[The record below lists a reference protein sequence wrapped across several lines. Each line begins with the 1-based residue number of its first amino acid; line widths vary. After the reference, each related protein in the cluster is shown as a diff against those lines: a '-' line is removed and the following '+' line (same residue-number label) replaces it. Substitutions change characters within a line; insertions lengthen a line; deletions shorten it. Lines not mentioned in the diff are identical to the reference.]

1 MLIDDSIGTP
11 VPLATEPL
19 VDRGPRIRHF
29 GARRW
34 PVWVALLAIVAAVW
48 YLYHSGFLTPEGIT
62 RYVESHR
69 ASAIPTFVLGYAVC
83 VLSGVPTLPL
93 NLAARLFWGAL
104 LGGVVSAFGAG
115 SGAVAAFFVARYLAG
130 QPLARSSESRVLA
143 WLQRELASRGWR
155 LIAVLRLTS
164 MIPTGPLN
172 YLLGLTSIR
181 AGTYVWST
189 IVFLLPPSVAVAA
202 AGSGMRP
209 FLFSS
214 RCGATLRALLGLCLA
229 VAILVAIRYIARF
242 FRRRPGS

>member
-1 MLIDDSIGTP
+1 M
-11 VPLATEPL
+11 
-19 VDRGPRIRHF
+19 DRGLWLRHL

-34 PVWVALLAIVAAVW
+34 PVWAALLAMVAAVW
-48 YLYHSGFLTPEGIT
+48 YLYHLGFLTPEGLT

-93 NLAARLFWGAL
+93 NLAAGLFWGAF
-104 LGGVVSAFGAG
+104 LGGAISALGAG
-115 SGAVAAFFVARYLAG
+115 LGAVAAFFVARYLAG

-155 LIAVLRLTS
+155 LVAVLRLTS

-189 IVFLLPPSVAVAA
+189 VVFLLPPSILVAA
-202 AGSGMRP
+202 AGNGMRP
-209 FLFSS
+209 YLLSGRS
-214 RCGATLRALLGLCLA
+214 GASLRALLGLCLTA
-229 VAILVAIRYIARF
+229 AILIAIRYMARL
-242 FRRRPGS
+242 FRRRPGSSL